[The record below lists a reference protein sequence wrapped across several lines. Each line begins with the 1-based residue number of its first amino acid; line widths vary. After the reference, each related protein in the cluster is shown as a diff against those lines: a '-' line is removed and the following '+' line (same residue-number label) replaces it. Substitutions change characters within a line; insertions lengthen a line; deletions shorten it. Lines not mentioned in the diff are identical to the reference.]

1 MPDSLFSNFNKP
13 NPIQPVS
20 PEKQALWDK
29 YVEEQQANDPTW
41 KKVLRAGSEGISGAV
56 SSLFGKDFETGDKSP
71 FATGNALGQLAQAG
85 LPFLAYKP
93 KLKGEQVYHGTQKVF
108 EKFDP
113 RKYDTSDVLGWM
125 THFAEEPKY
134 AQTYASGA
142 SKGVKQVDFNPSFG
156 PVDEG
161 ELQYEKGWNVG
172 DKPYTPTMGTV
183 HPRTIPAEIKAKNVL
198 DLVDPNPDDLSQALA
213 ALNLEDRK
221 HLIKNFKSVRAVVRD
236 APNERAHFLRPD
248 HYPGA
253 IKHTI
258 PSNEIALRNT
268 AEKLRLTPEEF
279 ESSPFDAIRY
289 RDNEHK
295 SWAIPERTPIETP
308 WGTPLNNPPKELKVF
323 KHYQDTGSQA
333 EPTKLFKSNWKNNAD
348 NYQKNFEKSNPQ
360 IYQTK
365 TIELKNEPFDD
376 TYGGMFTKG
385 HGELNSTSQKGQ
397 VNTSNKPIASIDP
410 KVDPEGW
417 ADIVI
422 KANPHYTH
430 DSIMD
435 MYFNSVINATERQAL
450 AKAIDRAN
458 NVPELFKNANL
469 GWNSK

>member
-13 NPIQPVS
+13 NPVQPVS

-29 YVEEQQANDPTW
+29 YVEEQQAKDPTW

-56 SSLFGKDFETGDKSP
+56 SSLFGKDFETGDRSP

-134 AQTYASGA
+134 AQTYASGQ
-142 SKGVKQVDFNPSFG
+142 SKGIK
-156 PVDEG
+156 PVDLDPSYG
-161 ELQYEKGWNVG
+161 EVTDNELIHQSHGWMDTPS
-172 DKPYTPTMGTV
+172 DKTKV
-183 HPRTIPAEIKAKNVL
+183 SPRTIPATPKARNVL
-198 DLVDPNPDDLSQALA
+198 DLVDPNPDDLAQAIA
-213 ALNLEDRK
+213 SSYDKE
-221 HLIKNFKSVRAVVRD
+221 HLIKNFKSIRAAVRD
-236 APNERAHFLRPD
+236 APSEAAHFLRND
-248 HYPGA
+248 HYIGDAKFDVP
-253 IKHTI
+253 K
-258 PSNEIALRNT
+258 NEIALRST
-268 AEKLRLTPEEF
+268 ADKLRLSPEEF
-279 ESSPFDAIRY
+279 DKTPFDAIRY

-308 WGTPLNNPPKELKVF
+308 WGTPLIDTPKELKVF
-323 KHYQDTGSQA
+323 KHYQNTNSQVVVNA
-333 EPTKLFKSNWKNNAD
+333 KRWENTPLNLPETPHPEYFKDNPTESLSKFPGLQKKSVNK
-348 NYQKNFEKSNPQ
+348 
-360 IYQTK
+360 QT
-365 TIELKNEPFDD
+365 I
-376 TYGGMFTKG
+376 
-385 HGELNSTSQKGQ
+385 

-410 KVDPEGW
+410 KIDPEGW

-450 AKAIDRAN
+450 AHAIDRAN